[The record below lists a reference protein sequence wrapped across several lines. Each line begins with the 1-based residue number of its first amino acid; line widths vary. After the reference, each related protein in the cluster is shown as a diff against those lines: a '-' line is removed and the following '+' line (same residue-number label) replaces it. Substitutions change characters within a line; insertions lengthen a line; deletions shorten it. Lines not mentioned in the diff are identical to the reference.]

1 MACLLLQPAQAA
13 IWSIR
18 ADSVT
23 SGALTIGQVSFRAEE
38 QADGSLVLSSGRAD
52 MSIDA
57 YAMPFRR
64 WNARLQPAVGGGLSG
79 DLELNLIGGPK
90 LKLRWSRSVDG
101 RIELAALQGGISA
114 HYRDPDDWTL
124 VLNHLALQPW
134 RVLIGDAI
142 GWMPTSLDGELD
154 VRLDQSMVARGGFRS
169 FTVDSADGLRAAAG
183 VDADFE
189 LQLEPSV
196 DLRLGLSG
204 GEILYSPAY
213 FQIPASGLRIGAL
226 RAADGWQVEAEQAN
240 AFSAT
245 LHWPDASTGRWNLG
259 AQISDLAEVSE
270 RYVSSLMEALGLE
283 AFSARG
289 QMRWAAAGTAELVSE
304 MSWDLHAEGVEWAG
318 ISAGGLRSKL
328 DWTQGG
334 GEFDLG
340 WASLGLGKVAV
351 GASQLSAS
359 GSDHQWRLRQP
370 VTFDLLEGSMRID
383 RASLDRA
390 TPEWRAEG
398 ALSLETLNLASL
410 CQALGWIEMPGSI
423 TASFP
428 SVAASAQ
435 LMELSGDTRIRAF
448 GGQIALGTVAIE
460 RPFGG
465 SPAVRASANFSDL
478 DLTEVTS
485 VFDFG
490 EISGKLQGEIN
501 NLRILDGKPVA
512 FDAALRT
519 DPGYRGKRQ
528 ISQRAVNNLS
538 SVGGSGSGA
547 LSRSVLRVF
556 DRFSYD
562 AIGIGCRLA
571 NGVCRMSGLEQVDD
585 GFLIVRGAGLPRI
598 TVKGHAQQVDWDTLV
613 ARLAAATAGATPT
626 IE

>member
-1 MACLLLQPAQAA
+1 M
-13 IWSIR
+13 
-18 ADSVT
+18 T

-226 RAADGWQVEAEQAN
+226 RA
-240 AFSAT
+240 
-245 LHWPDASTGRWNLG
+245 
-259 AQISDLAEVSE
+259 
-270 RYVSSLMEALGLE
+270 
-283 AFSARG
+283 
-289 QMRWAAAGTAELVSE
+289 
-304 MSWDLHAEGVEWAG
+304 
-318 ISAGGLRSKL
+318 
-328 DWTQGG
+328 
-334 GEFDLG
+334 
-340 WASLGLGKVAV
+340 
-351 GASQLSAS
+351 
-359 GSDHQWRLRQP
+359 
-370 VTFDLLEGSMRID
+370 
-383 RASLDRA
+383 
-390 TPEWRAEG
+390 
-398 ALSLETLNLASL
+398 
-410 CQALGWIEMPGSI
+410 
-423 TASFP
+423 
-428 SVAASAQ
+428 
-435 LMELSGDTRIRAF
+435 
-448 GGQIALGTVAIE
+448 
-460 RPFGG
+460 
-465 SPAVRASANFSDL
+465 
-478 DLTEVTS
+478 
-485 VFDFG
+485 
-490 EISGKLQGEIN
+490 
-501 NLRILDGKPVA
+501 
-512 FDAALRT
+512 
-519 DPGYRGKRQ
+519 
-528 ISQRAVNNLS
+528 
-538 SVGGSGSGA
+538 
-547 LSRSVLRVF
+547 
-556 DRFSYD
+556 
-562 AIGIGCRLA
+562 
-571 NGVCRMSGLEQVDD
+571 
-585 GFLIVRGAGLPRI
+585 
-598 TVKGHAQQVDWDTLV
+598 
-613 ARLAAATAGATPT
+613 
-626 IE
+626 